1 MMRTMSRRLSVGY
14 QWWPNHR
21 MDRTAEQVL
30 FGTRRA
36 VRAGGRSCEA
46 LGVTKEKV
54 VCITLAGV
62 GEVIR

>member
-1 MMRTMSRRLSVGY
+1 
-14 QWWPNHR
+14 